1 MGDPKSRRVL
11 LEVCVGSL
19 EDALV
24 AQQGGADRLELNS
37 ALSLGGLT
45 PSFGTVKLVRR
56 AVPLPLIVML
66 RPREGGFCYSRSE
79 FETMLADLDSL
90 LELGVDGFAFG
101 VLHGDGT
108 IDLSR
113 CREIR
118 RRIGS
123 KQAVFHRAFDLTR
136 DPSRAFE
143 ELIDLGFGRVL
154 TSGQEPTALEGSDLL
169 AILHEQ
175 ARGRIEL
182 LPASGIKPSNVREL
196 LRRVSFSQV
205 HASLKSER
213 DDPSI
218 PADCAIQFS
227 NRAGGSY
234 DGTDLAKVIEMGKIL
249 DSITDMVEEDPV

>member
-1 MGDPKSRRVL
+1 MTRRVL

-24 AQQGGADRLELNS
+24 AQQGGADRIELNS

-66 RPREGGFCYSRSE
+66 RPREGGFWYSEAE

-101 VLHGDGT
+101 MLRGDGT
-108 IDLSR
+108 VDVSR

-118 RRIGS
+118 KRIGS
-123 KQAVFHRAFDLTR
+123 KQAVFHRAFDLTH
-136 DPSRAFE
+136 DPSWAVE
-143 ELIDLGFGRVL
+143 ELIDLGFDRVL
-154 TSGQEPTALEGSDLL
+154 TSGQEPTALEGSDTLE
-169 AILHEQ
+169 ILHKQ

-196 LRRVSFSQV
+196 LRRVPLSQV

-218 PADCAIQFS
+218 PPDCAIRFS
-227 NRAGGSY
+227 NRMGGTY
-234 DGTDLAKVIEMGKIL
+234 DRTDLAKVIEMGKIL
-249 DSITDMVEEDPV
+249 DSITDMVGDDSV